1 MQGKMFTILMGLAS
15 LFIVHVNGETS
26 LPLDH
31 QKLTSDG
38 RYHDQMQKMQ
48 AFKHSLL
55 TRRQLAT
62 PPISSSPAPAP
73 QVKLRIVLD

>member
-1 MQGKMFTILMGLAS
+1 MFVFTLIFFFKKIFTNIMRLAS

-31 QKLTSDG
+31 QKLISDG

-55 TRRQLAT
+55 NRH
-62 PPISSSPAPAP
+62 SPNLFLSGSGTTG
-73 QVKLRIVLD
+73 KTK

>member
-1 MQGKMFTILMGLAS
+1 MQRKMLTIVMGLAS
-15 LFIVHVNGETS
+15 LLIVHVNGETS
-26 LPLDH
+26 LPFDH

-38 RYHDQMQKMQ
+38 HYLDQMQKMQ

-62 PPISSSPAPAP
+62 PPTISSSPAPAP
-73 QVKLRIVLD
+73 QVN

>member
-1 MQGKMFTILMGLAS
+1 MEPTMQGKMFTILMGLAS

-26 LPLDH
+26 LPLDIH
-31 QKLTSDG
+31 QKLISDG

-48 AFKHSLL
+48 ALKHSLL

-73 QVKLRIVLD
+73 QVN